1 MARLWTAWRLFWR
14 VLFDADTA
22 SKARQ
27 LLAPPAA
34 PQKQPPVR
42 HPPAAPGVAPPPPA
56 QNPALTLLATL
67 QREARLI
74 DFLQEDLQPYTDEQI
89 GAAVRE
95 VHREAAQVLQR
106 VLGLQPVVRS
116 SEGESIEVAAG
127 FDAGRFRLTGRVSG
141 SGPYRGTLRHH
152 GWEATRCDLPTYTG
166 SPAAAAV
173 IAPAEVEIT

>member
-14 VLFDADTA
+14 VLFDPDTA
-22 SKARQ
+22 SKASQ
-27 LLAPPAA
+27 ILAPMDA
-34 PQKQPPVR
+34 PREQPPVR
-42 HPPAAPGVAPPPPA
+42 QLPVAPPPPT

-116 SEGESIEVAAG
+116 SEGEPIEVAAG
-127 FDAGRFRLTGRVSG
+127 FDAGRFRVTGRVSG

-166 SPAAAAV
+166 SPSAATV

>member
-1 MARLWTAWRLFWR
+1 MARLWTAWRVFWR

-22 SKARQ
+22 SKASQ
-27 LLAPPAA
+27 LLAPPEA
-34 PQKQPPVR
+34 PREEPPVR
-42 HPPAAPGVAPPPPA
+42 QPPAVSPAAPPPT

-116 SEGESIEVAAG
+116 SEGEPIEVAAG

-166 SPAAAAV
+166 SPSAAAV